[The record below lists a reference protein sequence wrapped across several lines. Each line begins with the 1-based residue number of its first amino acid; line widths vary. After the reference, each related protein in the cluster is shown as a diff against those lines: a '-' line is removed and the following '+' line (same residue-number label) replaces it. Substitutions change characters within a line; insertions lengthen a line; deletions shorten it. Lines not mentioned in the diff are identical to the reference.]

1 MRRCYISIP
10 RCFLVLVTTAFL
22 AVAFLGCNDPTVRR
36 MEERNQEFGF
46 FIEQELER
54 SRMDSKV
61 ETGPATL
68 PPAQAADMDAERR
81 EMERMVER
89 GEWEGLFN

>member
-1 MRRCYISIP
+1 MFFVS
-10 RCFLVLVTTAFL
+10 VV
-22 AVAFLGCNDPTVRR
+22 FLGCNDPMVSE

-46 FIEQELER
+46 VIEQELHR
-54 SRMDSKV
+54 SRMESKI

-68 PPAQAADMDAERR
+68 PPAQTADMDAERR
-81 EMERMVER
+81 ELDRMVER

>member
-1 MRRCYISIP
+1 MKRYFTSIRRL
-10 RCFLVLVTTAFL
+10 FLTLVTTSFL
-22 AVAFLGCNDPTVRR
+22 TVAFLGCNDPTVRR

-46 FIEQELER
+46 FIEQELQR
-54 SRMDSKV
+54 SIMDSKI

-81 EMERMVER
+81 ELDSMVER
-89 GEWEGLFN
+89 GEWQGLFN